1 MIEGI
6 PGIAKYPV
14 DLWELNGA
22 PVMTA
27 KGWAK
32 LCMMI
37 AEKDLDNLQHVFD
50 AAVRLG
56 GQESIRAISADEV
69 EV

>member
-6 PGIAKYPV
+6 PCIAKYPI

-27 KGWAK
+27 KGWAMP
-32 LCMMI
+32 CVRI
-37 AEKDLDNLQHVFD
+37 AEKNLGNLQRVFD

-56 GQESIRAISADEV
+56 GKESLRAISEDE
-69 EV
+69 